1 MMEFSWDQSKVFIPW
16 MSALFADMATCVRFF
31 SRLQLPAVN
40 TVDTP
45 AAPPDFTRISRAA
58 PLAGA
63 FVALPAAGAGL
74 LLGMTD
80 LPALVIAVAVAA
92 VLTIVTGALHEDG
105 LSDVADGFF
114 GGATV
119 EKRLDIM
126 KDSRIGAFGTVA
138 LVFAI
143 LLRVALIA
151 ALLDRFSVA
160 DAVLLVVTGE
170 AVSRFLLVWQWSRHP
185 LARPDGL
192 AARFGKPDRDALH
205 QALLVT
211 TVLIL
216 PAVFCISLTGL
227 ALGLITGAI
236 VALLAG
242 QLAVKKIKGTTGDV
256 LGAIQQLS
264 GLGFLTGLLMVP

>member
-1 MMEFSWDQSKVFIPW
+1 
-16 MSALFADMATCVRFF
+16 MAACVRFF
-31 SRLQLPAVN
+31 SRLPLPAVN
-40 TVDTP
+40 TSDTP
-45 AAPPDFTRISRAA
+45 AALPDFTRIPRAA

-126 KDSRIGAFGTVA
+126 KDSRIGAFGAVA
-138 LVFAI
+138 LIFAI
-143 LLRVALIA
+143 LLRVALITT
-151 ALLDRFSVA
+151 LLDRFSVA

-170 AVSRFLLVWQWSRHP
+170 AVSRFLLVWQWNRHP

-192 AARFGKPDRDALH
+192 AARFGKPDGEALR

-211 TVLIL
+211 AVLIL
-216 PAVFCISLTGL
+216 PAVFSVSLTGL

-236 VALLAG
+236 VALSAGHLA
-242 QLAVKKIKGTTGDV
+242 LKKIKGTTGDV

-264 GLGFLTGLLMVP
+264 GLGFLTGLLMVI